1 VDEITSQEDNMQL
14 RDKDEMVGANL
25 IDSEE
30 AKVGLILVVDVNGGD
45 KNNNNKIQIQQSLE
59 CH

>member
-1 VDEITSQEDNMQL
+1 MQL